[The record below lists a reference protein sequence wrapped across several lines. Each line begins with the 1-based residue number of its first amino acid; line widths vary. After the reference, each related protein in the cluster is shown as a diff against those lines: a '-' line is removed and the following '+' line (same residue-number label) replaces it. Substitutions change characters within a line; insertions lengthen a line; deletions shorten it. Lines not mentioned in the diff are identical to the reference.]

1 MKIRIMGTEDEC
13 ADFVKMI
20 KKTVPLIY
28 IRSISGFYPNIRKCT
43 FSNEGRVYIDID
55 RPAIPKTGRELPEG
69 ER

>member
-1 MKIRIMGTEDEC
+1 MKIRIMGTEEEC

-20 KKTVPLIY
+20 KKTVPRSY
-28 IRSISGFYPNIRKCT
+28 IRTISNFYPNLRKCT

-55 RPAIPKTGRELPEG
+55 RPVIPKTGRELPGG

>member
-20 KKTVPLIY
+20 KKTVPRSY
-28 IRSISGFYPNIRKCT
+28 IRTISNFYPNLRKCT

-55 RPAIPKTGRELPEG
+55 RPVIPKTGRELPGG
-69 ER
+69 E